1 MTISLTGPSTVLT
14 DASSTFVNNIYASPQ
29 ALTFDFTGANYMYMQ
44 TYTFNTF
51 AFFQITGD
59 ALSYSSN
66 SDSFYIKVEDYC
78 EREAVITDPLIST
91 QNTYFVSQH
100 RVSHTIPIPDVTPT
114 SCYGINAVYSA
125 VLKGQTALND
135 FITFDSTNNIL
146 SYYTNDTDNAGSY
159 TIVFTYTITQSTDI
173 ILTRTYTMYLNV

>member
-1 MTISLTGPSTVLT
+1 MIYVPLALSTIICDIGRVCTIDLSTYTIASCSSGVFPTMTISLTGPSTVLT

-29 ALTFDFTGANYMYMQ
+29 ALTFDFTGDNYMYMQ
-44 TYTFNTF
+44 TYTFNTL

-91 QNTYFVSQH
+91 QNTYFVS
-100 RVSHTIPIPDVTPT
+100 
-114 SCYGINAVYSA
+114 
-125 VLKGQTALND
+125 
-135 FITFDSTNNIL
+135 
-146 SYYTNDTDNAGSY
+146 
-159 TIVFTYTITQSTDI
+159 
-173 ILTRTYTMYLNV
+173 